1 MKQIFCYLIYFQAQK
16 NSYSTTLYYCKVRL
30 GNITV
35 YWVDNYSP
43 ILLWHCRSTCTRVW
57 LKNTS
62 IFAYILWKSTA
73 MENRTQT
80 KTIIRHCC
88 LFYLYFNG
96 FIVNFI
102 LNHRTLAAKTK
113 LQGCNCLKYKCY
125 TLVVFLNIKFMD
137 SHILTRALWLQKIK
151 SILN

>member
-1 MKQIFCYLIYFQAQK
+1 MNFCTKTWLRRKWKCNKGASKRKRGIKKFKEPKKTEEVKQVTEILKYIISQNFEATFLLLNLFSSTKKFLY
-16 NSYSTTLYYCKVRL
+16 TTLNYCKVRL

-73 MENRTQT
+73 MENR
-80 KTIIRHCC
+80 K
-88 LFYLYFNG
+88 
-96 FIVNFI
+96 
-102 LNHRTLAAKTK
+102 K
-113 LQGCNCLKYKCY
+113 LKQ
-125 TLVVFLNIKFMD
+125 
-137 SHILTRALWLQKIK
+137 
-151 SILN
+151 

>member
-1 MKQIFCYLIYFQAQK
+1 MNFCTKTWLRRKWKCNKGASKRKRGIKKFKEPKKTEEVKQVTEILKYIISQNFEATFLLLNLFSSTKKFLY
-16 NSYSTTLYYCKVRL
+16 TTLYYCKVRL

-73 MENRTQT
+73 MENR
-80 KTIIRHCC
+80 K
-88 LFYLYFNG
+88 
-96 FIVNFI
+96 
-102 LNHRTLAAKTK
+102 K
-113 LQGCNCLKYKCY
+113 LKQ
-125 TLVVFLNIKFMD
+125 
-137 SHILTRALWLQKIK
+137 
-151 SILN
+151 